1 MSRYCLSVHNKQ
13 VAGKKYV
20 IEGAGTDMG
29 GSTVERVEVSLD
41 EGQSWS
47 IAQSSAAGNSFSW
60 EYAWENPTAGEYVIQ
75 VRATDSKG
83 NRESPSA
90 GVKVTVSAPAVPE
103 VPVEVPEKPITEMTV
118 QELEAKIT
126 EIQQK
131 IIDILGQIIQ
141 LFQQQIQALL
151 AK

>member
-1 MSRYCLSVHNKQ
+1 
-13 VAGKKYV
+13 
-20 IEGAGTDMG
+20 MG
-29 GSTVERVEVSLD
+29 GSTVESVEVSLD
-41 EGQSWS
+41 KGQSWS
-47 IAQSSAAGNSFSW
+47 IAQSSAASGSFSW
-60 EYAWENPTAGEYVIQ
+60 EYVWENPTAGEYVIQ
-75 VRATDSKG
+75 VRATDSRG

-90 GVKVTVSAPAVPE
+90 GVKVTVTSPVSTPVSPAVS
-103 VPVEVPEKPITEMTV
+103 PEKPITEMTV